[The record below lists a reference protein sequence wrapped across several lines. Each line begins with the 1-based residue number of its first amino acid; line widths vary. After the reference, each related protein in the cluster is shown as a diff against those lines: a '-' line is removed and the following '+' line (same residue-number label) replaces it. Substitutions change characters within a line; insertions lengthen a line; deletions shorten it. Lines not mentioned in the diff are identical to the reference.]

1 MDYAEFER
9 FARVVWDEIPEAY
22 KDGVDGLVVD
32 RSVVRHPE
40 HPEVFTMGECVTEEY
55 PSQYGGPDTTRS
67 AVVLYYGS
75 FSEIARDEEDFDW
88 RGEIHE
94 TVMHEL
100 QHHLESLATEDALED
115 LDYAVD
121 ENFKRTQG
129 DAFDPLFYRAGEMI
143 EPGLFA
149 VEEDVFFEVETRD
162 AAALPFDLVVDDVN
176 YTIMLPAS
184 GADVSYVYLE
194 NLPGVSVVRVMKR
207 GAFATVRAAL
217 RGGTTVEEVTAIAE
231 VAS

>member
-1 MDYAEFER
+1 MTYAEFER
-9 FARVVWDEIPEAY
+9 FARDVWDTIPVVY
-22 KDGVDGLVVD
+22 KEGVDGLVVD
-32 RSVVRHPE
+32 RAANAHPD
-40 HPEVFTMGECVTEEY
+40 HPDVYTLGECVTEEY

-129 DAFDPLFYRAGEMI
+129 DAFDPLFYRAGEVI

-162 AAALPFDLVVDDVN
+162 AAPLPFDFVVDDVT
-176 YTIMLPAS
+176 YTITLPAS
-184 GADVSYVYLE
+184 GADVSYVYFE
-194 NLPGVSVVRVMKR
+194 NLPGV
-207 GAFATVRAAL
+207 
-217 RGGTTVEEVTAIAE
+217 
-231 VAS
+231 